1 MCIVSFWF
9 KSHAFNLT
17 LKVEREAGYSY
28 SVQSLALTKL
38 ILVTKIN
45 AQNPP
50 VHTNHLV
57 VLQLVMQS
65 VPTLIITIYQLVEE
79 HPLKG
84 HQLNFNTVID
94 IYVQLPSDEMGEGG
108 VKIMF
113 CSYNLKQGPAYKL
126 LNSLLLLL
134 PSIQRFNLTEA

>member
-1 MCIVSFWF
+1 MCQCLRNNIEYSVYALQNTENNLTYMCIVSFWF
-9 KSHAFNLT
+9 KSRAFNLT

-50 VHTNHLV
+50 VHNNHLV

-65 VPTLIITIYQLVEE
+65 VPTLIITIYQLDGVEE

-84 HQLNFNTVID
+84 HQLNFNTIID

-108 VKIMF
+108 VKI
-113 CSYNLKQGPAYKL
+113 YVLQL
-126 LNSLLLLL
+126 
-134 PSIQRFNLTEA
+134 